1 MSRVG
6 NATIAIPE
14 GVDVSFNNN
23 IITVKGSKGELTQE
37 IDSCVTVTIKDS
49 EISFSRESNAPQHRS
64 KHGLYRALV
73 NNMVIGVSQGYKK
86 ELEVSELDIEQML
99 EDSN

>member
-6 NATIAIPE
+6 NAKITIPE

-37 IDSCVTVTIKDS
+37 IDSCVTVTIEDS
-49 EISFSRESNAPQHRS
+49 EISFSRESDAPQHRS

-73 NNMVIGVSQGYKK
+73 NNMVIGVSQGY
-86 ELEVSELDIEQML
+86 
-99 EDSN
+99 NR